1 MFWGG
6 LSPQNLLN
14 LDLVLSMCVY
24 DVLKVWYDDIFDRI
38 MIQLFASTGDL
49 VGYVLA
55 WYSLLPIFILVGFGT
70 LIVFRR
76 DLHTVSNIF
85 FVWLCHTHRY
95 THTQTHTCTHACT
108 QTHTDT
114 LTHRQTQDTHTHHT
128 HTHTHTHCLFTLT
141 KWQTYTVNIGSQKVV
156 SLYMYFIIVI
166 CYKMLYVGRIPGNYS
181 WIFVI
186 NVFEKS
192 WTDCCRY

>member
-95 THTQTHTCTHACT
+95 THKHTHAHTHAHRHTQTHS
-108 QTHTDT
+108 HTDR
-114 LTHRQTQDTHTHHT
+114 HKT
-128 HTHTHTHCLFTLT
+128 HTHTPPHTHTLPVY
-141 KWQTYTVNIGSQKVV
+141 TYKMTNIHCKHRQPESSVIVHVFHHCNLLQN
-156 SLYMYFIIVI
+156 VI
-166 CYKMLYVGRIPGNYS
+166 CRQNTG
-181 WIFVI
+181 
-186 NVFEKS
+186 
-192 WTDCCRY
+192 